1 MVTPSRRVRGLVP
14 VATVFG
20 PFHRDPVEAVT
31 RELRAAI
38 EGAADY
44 CAIHEVR
51 EPGPAYLVCFECGH
65 AFPTPGRCSPI
76 TPPRSSG

>member
-1 MVTPSRRVRGLVP
+1 MVTLGRRVGGLVP

-51 EPGPAYLVCFECGH
+51 ARLLAPPAAAAEPALAPVPVGH
-65 AFPTPGRCSPI
+65 VHVAVARRG
-76 TPPRSSG
+76 